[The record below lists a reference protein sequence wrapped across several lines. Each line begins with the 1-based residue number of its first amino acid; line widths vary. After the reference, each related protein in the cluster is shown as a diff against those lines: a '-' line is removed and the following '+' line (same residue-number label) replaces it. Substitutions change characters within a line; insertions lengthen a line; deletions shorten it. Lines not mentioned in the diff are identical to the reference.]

1 MSKKTITAAVIIIGN
16 EILSGRTN
24 DVNINYIAKKLNE
37 YGIRLMEC
45 RIIADQEDEI
55 VNNVNELRVKFD
67 YIFTTG
73 GIGPTHDDITALAI
87 AKAFS
92 KKLVSNPQAYDIMAA
107 YYKAKN
113 IEFTKTR
120 ARMTYMPEGGVLIE
134 NKISAAPGF
143 NLENVFVMAGV
154 PKIMCAMFDSILPNL
169 QSGIKI
175 ISKTLLCNLPEGT
188 IANGLS
194 HIQDQS
200 PNVEIGSYPSFNNDE
215 FSLSLVLHATDI
227 AELTSAHKKL
237 IALISKLNGKI
248 IAAADI

>member
-37 YGIRLMEC
+37 HGIRLMEC
-45 RIIADQEDEI
+45 RIIADHEDEI
-55 VNNVNELRVKFD
+55 INNVNALRVKFD

-92 KKLVSNPQAYDIMAA
+92 KKLISNPQAYDIMTT

-113 IEFTKTR
+113 VEFTKTR
-120 ARMTYMPEGGVLIE
+120 ARMTYMPEGAALIE

-154 PKIMCAMFDSILPNL
+154 PKIMRVMFDGILPNL

-175 ISKTLLCNLPEGT
+175 ISKTLLCNLPEGA

-194 HIQDQS
+194 HIQNQS
-200 PNVEIGSYPSFNNDE
+200 PNVEIGSYPAFNNDK
-215 FSLSLVLHATDI
+215 FSLSLVLRATDMT
-227 AELTSAHKKL
+227 ELRLVHEKL
-237 IALISKLNGKI
+237 ITLISKLNGKI
-248 IAAADI
+248 IATTEI